1 MARPARVR
9 IRSRKPCVRA
19 RRRLFGWKVRLPL
32 LTVDSPG
39 RRHGSRPA
47 VGLLNVLWT
56 ERAGPRWCSTVRA
69 QGTTVGGHGS
79 HQGTQ
84 RRERGSNRPGTADR
98 PNLLPRRVANATR
111 PVTPPHLASQ
121 RRLVSEGPCR
131 LACPLTARS
140 GGILSLRPPSGPET
154 RRRARPRTVY
164 TQVWTGLG
172 MVDAPTLSWMRR
184 PPRQSRRE
192 RRKGC
197 GRGRSARRAGVRVEP
212 RDRGSVRYL
221 GGLRCLRAV
230 GAAARIPA
238 PDPPARSHR
247 RHRAAGRPER
257 VRQGRDR
264 ADPAPADQ

>member
-56 ERAGPRWCSTVRA
+56 ERAGPRWCSMICA

-84 RRERGSNRPGTADR
+84 RRQRGSNRPGTADR
-98 PNLLPRRVANATR
+98 PNLLPRRVVNATR

-121 RRLVSEGPCR
+121 RWLVTGGPCR

-172 MVDAPTLSWMRR
+172 MVDAPVCPGCGVRHSS
-184 PPRQSRRE
+184 PAGNVE
-192 RRKGC
+192 KGC
-197 GRGRSARRAGVRVEP
+197 GRGRSARRAGVGLEP
-212 RDRGSVRYL
+212 RDRGSVRH
-221 GGLRCLRAV
+221 RQRAPV
-230 GAAARIPA
+230 RLHCR
-238 PDPPARSHR
+238 RSSAHSC
-247 RHRAAGRPER
+247 G
-257 VRQGRDR
+257 
-264 ADPAPADQ
+264 